1 MARGWESKAVASQ
14 MEDAS
19 LPRAPRRNVPRGQ
32 EELQRQARLRSL
44 ELSRARAL
52 HELSR
57 CENERFRALLEAE
70 LAYLEAEIRKHS
82 QQ

>member
-1 MARGWESKAVASQ
+1 

-19 LPRAPRRNVPRGQ
+19 LPRASRRNVPRGQ
-32 EELQRQARLRSL
+32 DEVRKQARLRSL

-70 LAYLEAEIRKHS
+70 LAFLEAEIRKYS

>member
-1 MARGWESKAVASQ
+1 
-14 MEDAS
+14 MEDAA

-32 EELQRQARLRSL
+32 DDVQRLARLRSL

-52 HELSR
+52 NELSR

-70 LAYLEAEIRKHS
+70 LAWLEAEIRKYNT
-82 QQ
+82 Q